1 MSDASVWVWGVSLLL
16 ALVLAP
22 LQLGVIA
29 KVKSFFG
36 GRRGPSV
43 LQWYHDLWKLLRK
56 ESVCSSTS
64 AGLVRLAPPVGVASC
79 LCALSLLPLG
89 FMDSPLGFT
98 GDIIVFLYLLGIGR
112 LALVLGALD
121 TGSSFE
127 GMGASRELH
136 FSALA
141 EMAIVAVVVF
151 LVMLTHDYSLGGVLN
166 TAGTEAWRGSGTSLI
181 LIVIALL
188 LVTLAENCRVPFDDP
203 ETHLELTMMHEAMVL
218 DHAGPDLA
226 LIHYGAALKL
236 WVFAAFLTTAAVPG
250 RLFACPWTGLVV
262 HVALVFVVSVAVG
275 VIESAMAR
283 YRFLKVPYLL
293 LTASAMAAM
302 AIFLLEF
309 GG

>member
-166 TAGTEAWRGSGTSLI
+166 IGLD
-181 LIVIALL
+181 LL
-188 LVTLAENCRVPFDDP
+188 FIID
-203 ETHLELTMMHEAMVL
+203 
-218 DHAGPDLA
+218 
-226 LIHYGAALKL
+226 
-236 WVFAAFLTTAAVPG
+236 
-250 RLFACPWTGLVV
+250 LFA
-262 HVALVFVVSVAVG
+262 
-275 VIESAMAR
+275 
-283 YRFLKVPYLL
+283 
-293 LTASAMAAM
+293 
-302 AIFLLEF
+302 
-309 GG
+309 

>member
-1 MSDASVWVWGVSLLL
+1 MSMESLSVWLLSLVL

-22 LQLGVIA
+22 LQIGVIN
-29 KVKSFFG
+29 KVKAFFA
-36 GRRGPSV
+36 GRCGASV
-43 LQWYHDLWKLLRK
+43 MQLYYDLRKLLRK
-56 ESVCSSTS
+56 EAICSSTS
-64 AGLVRLAPPVGVASC
+64 AGLVRLAPVVGVTSC
-79 LCALSLLPLG
+79 LCGLALMPLG
-89 FMDSPLGFT
+89 FVGSPLGFT
-98 GDIIVFLYLLGIGR
+98 GDVIVLLYLLGMGR
-112 LALVLGALD
+112 LCLVLGALD

-141 EMAIVAVVVF
+141 ELAILAVIVF
-151 LVMLTHDYSLGGVLN
+151 LALLTHQYQLDGLLN
-166 TAGTEAWRGSGTSLI
+166 ATNTEAWRGNGVSLI

-203 ETHLELTMMHEAMVL
+203 ETHLELTMIHEAMVL

-236 WVFAAFLTTAAVPG
+236 WLFSTFMTTVALPG
-250 RLFACPWTGLVV
+250 RLFSNPWLGMLA
-262 HVALVFVVSVAVG
+262 HVALVFVTSMVVG
-275 VIESAMAR
+275 VVESVMAR
-283 YRFLKVPYLL
+283 YRFLKVPQLL
-293 LTASAMAAM
+293 LTAAAMAVM